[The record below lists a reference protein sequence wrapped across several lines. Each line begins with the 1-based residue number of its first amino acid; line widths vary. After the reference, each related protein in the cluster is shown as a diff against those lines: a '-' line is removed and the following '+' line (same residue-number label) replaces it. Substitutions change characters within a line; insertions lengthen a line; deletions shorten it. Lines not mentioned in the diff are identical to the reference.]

1 MFILKKA
8 VINKYKSYTTESE
21 VKLEEDI
28 TVLVGKNESGKSAF
42 LEALAKFHYF
52 THDEKFK
59 FDATHDYPRRELT
72 KFRKSK
78 TPFEVI
84 KCFFEIDEDG
94 LSHIAN
100 DIGEGVFTSKQF
112 TVAAKYGSVRRWGG
126 YTAADERNYIDAL
139 VVQYDLSDSAQKLA
153 KQCQTVKDFIGLS
166 SSGVSDAGLLS
177 AIDEVN
183 KKIVP
188 HAYPWDNLIEGYV
201 VKHHLTP
208 NLPRFWYFNEYHE
221 LPSRISI
228 EDIKHGATSGDISQK
243 QLETA
248 KALFE
253 LANIDIDELLQSDDF
268 ESFVA
273 ELEAT
278 ANEVTDKIFDYWS
291 TNDKLEIQFAIE
303 SKPRDDQAPEK
314 ILHIRIKDKKNRVS
328 LPLTSRSK
336 GFNWFFSFIVWF
348 SKIQDEESRNFI
360 LLLDEPG
367 LNLHAS
373 AQADLLRFIEEL
385 SEHYQILYTTHSPF
399 MLDAK
404 RMNRVRTVYDSD
416 NGSMISDVLQ
426 EQDPDTL
433 FPLQAAI
440 GYGIAQNLSVSQ
452 NNLLVESP
460 AAINYLTFMSNL
472 LESEGRA
479 GLRDDITLAP
489 VGGLDKVMSFTL
501 LLRDPDLNVAC
512 LFNSFDSVKSE
523 QSLSNM
529 IQSKI
534 LQHNRILFFDK
545 FSGDTV
551 DKADIEDMFEKSEY
565 LRIFGE
571 AFPDYKGIVVADLDE
586 TTPTVLLQ
594 LKAIRS
600 ERDFNHYK
608 PSQVLL
614 SMGLNADDFSN
625 QTLDRFETIFSEI
638 NKLF

>member
-1 MFILKKA
+1 MW
-8 VINKYKSYTTESE
+8 N
-21 VKLEEDI
+21 
-28 TVLVGKNESGKSAF
+28 
-42 LEALAKFHYF
+42 
-52 THDEKFK
+52 
-59 FDATHDYPRRELT
+59 
-72 KFRKSK
+72 
-78 TPFEVI
+78 
-84 KCFFEIDEDG
+84 
-94 LSHIAN
+94 
-100 DIGEGVFTSKQF
+100 Q
-112 TVAAKYGSVRRWGG
+112 
-126 YTAADERNYIDAL
+126 
-139 VVQYDLSDSAQKLA
+139 
-153 KQCQTVKDFIGLS
+153 
-166 SSGVSDAGLLS
+166 
-177 AIDEVN
+177 
-183 KKIVP
+183 
-188 HAYPWDNLIEGYV
+188 
-201 VKHHLTP
+201 
-208 NLPRFWYFNEYHE
+208 PRFWYFNEYHE

-385 SEHYQILYTTHSPF
+385 SENYQILYTTHSPF

-460 AAINYLTFMSNL
+460 AAINYLIFMSNL